1 MSSVSL
7 PSPSSMTIVMPYAV
21 YLSGH
26 AGEGSLYRRVRNTS
40 KTVLIR
46 MGHELGRIEG
56 VLSGTDDRAQDG
68 DHKYSTSAYEPDM
81 IMFRA
86 SFSRQA

>member
-7 PSPSSMTIVMPYAV
+7 PSPSSMTIVMPYAI

-26 AGEGSLYRRVRNTS
+26 TGEGSLYRRVRNTS
-40 KTVLIR
+40 ETVLICI
-46 MGHELGRIEG
+46 GCELGRIEG
-56 VLSGTDDRAQDG
+56 VLSGTDDRAQDS

-81 IMFRA
+81 FMFRV
-86 SFSRQA
+86 SFSHQA